1 MSRQSRLDNPLL
13 LSLLITTILG
23 LASYLLFYIAYW
35 MSGMAFSWPF
45 FLSLHAIVLLLC
57 FLLIWRLTD
66 RFIYEKITLIYKNIH
81 NLKTGEKKSPKSKIT
96 KDLSSVSKEVSEWD
110 SQRSQE
116 LADLRERETYRR
128 EFIGNISHELK
139 TPIFNIQGYLL
150 TLLDGA
156 IDDPE
161 INTRYLTRA
170 SKSVERMINI
180 INDLELITRLESG
193 VLDIKLV
200 EFDLNSVLK
209 ETAELFDDMAKER
222 SVELRIPNT
231 KQSFWVEGDPQRIE
245 QVLVNL
251 LNNAIK
257 YSKQSKGFV
266 EVKLYDMHQNVLVE
280 ISDNG
285 LGIPEKDIP
294 RVFERFYRVD
304 KSRARDMGGSGLGLA
319 IVKHII
325 EGHRQTINV
334 RSAENVGSTFSFT
347 LRKAR

>member
-1 MSRQSRLDNPLL
+1 MSSQSRLDNPLL
-13 LSLLITTILG
+13 LSLLITTIIG
-23 LASYLLFYIAYW
+23 IASYMLFYIAYW

-66 RFIYEKITLIYKNIH
+66 RFIYEKVKLIYKNIH
-81 NLKTGEKKSPKSKIT
+81 KLKRGEDKGSKSKRT
-96 KDLSSVSKEVSEWD
+96 TDLSAVSKEVGEWD
-110 SQRSQE
+110 SERTQE
-116 LADLRERETYRR
+116 LTELRERETYRR

-170 SKSVERMINI
+170 SKSVERMISI

-193 VLDIKLV
+193 VMDMKMV
-200 EFDLNSVLK
+200 EFDLNQVVK
-209 ETAELFDDMAKER
+209 EAAELLEEKAHKR
-222 SVELRIPNT
+222 SVEVRLPST
-231 KQSFWVEGDPQRIE
+231 KQALWVDGDPQRIE

-257 YSKQSKGFV
+257 YNKHSKGFV
-266 EVKLYDMHQNVLVE
+266 EVKFYDMHQNILVE

-325 EGHRQTINV
+325 EAHRQTINV
-334 RSAENVGSTFSFT
+334 RSAEDVGSTVSFT